1 MKMYLVVVMLAF
13 MPLLF
18 ASAAKGVGKAP
29 KVEMETSEGKIVI
42 ELYPDKAPATV
53 ENFISYVE
61 SGYYDNSIFHRVIPG
76 FMIQGGGFLQDM
88 GSRPTKPPIA
98 NEADNGLKNERGTI
112 AMARTNDPH
121 SATSQFFINQVDNPA
136 LNHKGKNAQGWGYAV
151 FGKVIE
157 GMDVVDSISKVK
169 TGARGQFRDVPV
181 VPVVIKK
188 AKVLDS

>member
-18 ASAAKGVGKAP
+18 ASAAKGVGKTP

-61 SGYYDNSIFHRVIPG
+61 SGFYDNTIFHRVIPG

-169 TGARGQFRDVPV
+169 TGAQGQFRDVPV
-181 VPVVIKK
+181 LPVVIKK